1 MIVRSVARRVP
12 LGSFFNMVQYED
24 MKNYIQYSFFSLI
37 TFVLVFASIEGIS
50 RIFFVHPGTSDFIE
64 RRIIEQRLT
73 RHKASDE
80 FRIFL
85 YGESTM
91 QGDALCPKFTVEKW
105 ISIYLKDLLGSDISR
120 KVKVYNLARL
130 GSNSHF
136 ISRSFFDTVY
146 YKPDLA
152 VFYTAHNDFVQ
163 LDNRHSNF
171 DPRPLTFGDKGF
183 LKHFSWTMIKQS
195 AFLSELTRLHIRLK
209 IELHKKEDK
218 KLKKHDLPA
227 FETWEK
233 FYDPQYDAYDHES
246 YVFKTILARWVGNI
260 NQIIHV
266 AQKRRLPVIFLEG
279 ISNFK
284 EYHPNESVHSSSLT
298 APQLSIWEEVHQKA
312 EQAFSGKNYA
322 KAAEFYQKSLELDP
336 EYAMTY
342 YRLGQCYENLSEF
355 RKANEYYLMANDKDR
370 VPLRAPSEVNRFY
383 DSLEEAKLKGIMVIK
398 TEALF
403 EKYSPNGVIDSNM
416 LLDPV
421 HPTVAGQALMSLEIV
436 KSIYTQGWIAPKT
449 SWHWDR
455 LGPTGDYE
463 KGLGLD
469 QDFEFNIYL
478 NKAIFVGRFYDKAIE
493 YSKKALAIKPGSIEA
508 KRQLAWTYWRMGNQ
522 EEAAYLYQEI
532 YEKSP
537 DALSGVFKK
546 YPELGKKVLLTKPR
560 VRRRMPLR
568 PQPVPLL

>member
-1 MIVRSVARRVP
+1 
-12 LGSFFNMVQYED
+12 
-24 MKNYIQYSFFSLI
+24 MKKSIQYSFFSLL
-37 TFVLVFASIEGIS
+37 TFVLVFASLEGVS
-50 RIFFVHPGTSDFIE
+50 RIFFVRPGTSDFIE
-64 RRIIEQRLT
+64 RRIIEEGLT
-73 RHKASDE
+73 KHKAKEE

-136 ISRSFFDTVY
+136 ISQSFLDTIY
-146 YKPDLA
+146 YKPDLV

-171 DPRPLTFGDKGF
+171 DPQPLAFGEKGF
-183 LKHFSWTMIKQS
+183 LRQFSWTMVKQS

-209 IELHKKEDK
+209 IKLHRLADK
-218 KLKKHDLPA
+218 RLKKHDIPA

-233 FYDPQYDAYDHES
+233 FYNPQYDSYDHDS
-246 YVFKTILARWVGNI
+246 YVFKILLARWISNI
-260 NQIIHV
+260 NRIIRV
-266 AQKRRLPVIFLEG
+266 AQKRHLPVIFLEG

-284 EYHPNESVHSSSLT
+284 EYNPNESVHSSSLT
-298 APQLSIWEEVHQKA
+298 ASQLLIWEEVYQKA
-312 EQAFSGKNYA
+312 ERAFSDKNYA
-322 KAAEFYQKSLELDP
+322 EAAKLYQKSLKLDP

-355 RKANEYYLMANDKDR
+355 RKANEYYVMANDKDR

-383 DSLEEAKLKGIMVIK
+383 DSLEETQLKGVTVIK
-398 TEALF
+398 TKNLF
-403 EKYSPNGVIDSNM
+403 EKYSPNGIIDGHL

-421 HPTVAGQALMSLEIV
+421 HPTVEGQALMSLEIV
-436 KSIYTQGWIAPKT
+436 KSIYTQGLIAPKA

-455 LGPTGDYE
+455 LGPTDDYE
-463 KGLGLD
+463 KELGLD
-469 QDFEFNIYL
+469 KDFEFNIYL

-493 YSKKALAIKPGSIEA
+493 YSKKALVIKPDSLEA
-508 KRQLAWTYWRMGNQ
+508 KRQLAWTYWRMGN
-522 EEAAYLYQEI
+522 EDEANLLYQEI

-537 DALSGVFKK
+537 DTLLEVFKK

-560 VRRRMPLR
+560 ARRRIPFQ